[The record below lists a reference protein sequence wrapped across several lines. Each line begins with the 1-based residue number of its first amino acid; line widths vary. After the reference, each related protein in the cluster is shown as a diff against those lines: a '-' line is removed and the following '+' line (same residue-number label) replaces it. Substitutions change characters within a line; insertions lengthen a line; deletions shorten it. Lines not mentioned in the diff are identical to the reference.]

1 MILLSVISSKQ
12 AKSERASF
20 QATMG
25 LHPAFNF
32 FKNRHISIHFLQ
44 YLRLKEVGFLM
55 TTKPAKPNYAL
66 LEDSQL
72 KWPHIFYQ
80 WVVVTSLKIYINLR
94 YKMVVEGMENVPK
107 EWCPMVVA
115 ANHVSSLDPPLVS
128 VALHFRPISYLAKKE
143 LFENFWM
150 RTYNIAMASI
160 SVNRAKLELSTIKST
175 HKVLKSGKWALGI
188 FPEGSRKKGGE
199 DAVDAKK
206 GVAYFARSGK
216 VPVLPLGIVHIPDK
230 PRKRVHVCVG
240 KLIPYQEDLD
250 AFTSEIQNSIQDLV
264 ERAKTLK

>member
-1 MILLSVISSKQ
+1 
-12 AKSERASF
+12 
-20 QATMG
+20 
-25 LHPAFNF
+25 
-32 FKNRHISIHFLQ
+32 
-44 YLRLKEVGFLM
+44 M
-55 TTKPAKPNYAL
+55 TDKAPKRNYAQ

-80 WVVVTSLKIYINLR
+80 WVVVTSLKIYCNLR
-94 YKMVVEGMENVPK
+94 YKMVVEGVENCPK
-107 EWCPMVVA
+107 DWQPMVVA

-143 LFENFWM
+143 LFENNYWM
-150 RTYNIAMASI
+150 RLYNIAMASI

-188 FPEGSRKKGGE
+188 FPEGSRQKGIETVGE
-199 DAVDAKK
+199 AKK

-216 VPVLPLGIVHIPDK
+216 VPVLPLGIVHIPAS
-230 PRKRVHVCVG
+230 PRKRVHVCIG
-240 KLIPYQEDLD
+240 PLIPYEEDLD
-250 AFTSEIQNSIQDLV
+250 AFTEKIQSSIAALV